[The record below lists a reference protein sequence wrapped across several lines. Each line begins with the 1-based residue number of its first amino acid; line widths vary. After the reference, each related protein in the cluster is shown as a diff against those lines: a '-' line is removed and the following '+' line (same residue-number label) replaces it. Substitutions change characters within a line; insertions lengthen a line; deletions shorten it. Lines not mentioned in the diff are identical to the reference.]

1 MTIGKVPNFSRSHFN
16 LLCTRSETSH
26 ENVELIP
33 TRTTKVATSKPAAN
47 PLQFIKVGPCNLYR
61 SAQEQLKKV
70 EEVKKVKK
78 EVRDDAEDW
87 QSNLDNWK
95 CSRRKKQEHI
105 IERVVEV
112 KKLELEEHDRNRRRS
127 KTFSEMME
135 ERGSRGRKMS
145 LPVYQDDD
153 NDLSDLGISKCA
165 SARDNDVFDEEHE
178 HNGDSSDN
186 HDETN
191 CSRVKQNG
199 TNGHKDEELS
209 RTSSETE
216 EYTYE
221 GAIQSYRNFTETRV
235 KSKSCSNSSRSSPE
249 ENGAQSYKR
258 SPPVP
263 AKPRRGSTT
272 KIEAKLSELEQ
283 LKKRS
288 MSTTD
293 LSSGESNRKPVVVPK
308 VDINKRREL
317 FEKSSD
323 QDDQVGKVSRLSG
336 DFTNSKSIR
345 ERLSSF
351 SKQSEESQGKKK
363 LDRVSSEVSV
373 RDRLSSIER
382 QQSTENLS
390 SVKQQ
395 VTETTQ
401 NSQSVRERLNSLEKS
416 SNKEPVKSVT
426 TSPIRSVKEEVEE
439 EEKPVVKC
447 EEPCRVAEK
456 IVEVT
461 TTNGCFVNEKQVE
474 NVSSDIERIS
484 SPEEEMYGSKRQQ
497 HFRHRSLDSLDVD
510 SNEGL
515 GNECFERVQ
524 SLEDLDFCRNYPAS
538 SMSGDTD
545 REDSGIHTADVS
557 SSVSQADDCDSHLDS
572 SSVDTEFKFQRQT
585 IIEEDLRQP
594 ILEIPPTQLTSDTS
608 CQLPTSVS
616 CEDGSQVM
624 VVSSSSTLSSLKLSL
639 RPDHSDPLPVI
650 PESPSELLSPSEIV
664 ISLVTSEEVEQEIN
678 LENNNTIEQTNVQI
692 STEVTNL
699 SENNTKIVPD
709 PKSNLETKITVT
721 SEQVVKEIITDNN
734 TTIEPNVQI
743 STKVTIPNEH
753 NTENLVSNPKPNLET
768 DIVTSKNI
776 ENKIITENKT
786 IEQTNV
792 QISTEVT
799 SSSESN
805 TNLVPNPD
813 PNLETEITNSVN
825 TTVYCSTTPS
835 QTDCKNSTAE
845 TKTLTSCET
854 VNLVC
859 MRESKSSDVTD
870 DRRRTVVEV
879 CEKVDCSEV
888 ASPLPTPV
896 ISVEGFKFNAKEKP
910 MKEDL
915 KPIKNE
921 DSSMNGDWNM
931 CRNEKVTSL
940 KSEVLPLMMND
951 KIEIYNDIEECKR
964 VTSNSTTNVE
974 LVQTVSVCKN
984 EMMIEDLQADKKQT
998 IPTVSTVNDRTN
1010 FFIANNSN
1018 KLPELNMNVVNGE
1031 LEGGGGAAIV
1041 FPLSP
1046 SALEPPKEKP
1056 PPPPAEL
1063 SDDDDSS
1070 TQHKPSAL
1078 RRLDSTKRI
1087 KKEIRLKRSS
1097 FLGLEGG
1104 NDDSLEPDLDIQPPP
1119 DMTTFLQEERRLEQ
1133 MMYRQSICSESD
1145 SNQGESRDSGVELDR
1160 GHHDDISW
1168 PEHNHSRNDSETF
1181 GNNSS
1186 TSEEEENTKKEREV
1200 NERNQENQSYIIA
1213 AQQEQ
1218 NNIGEKLAL
1227 RLRELE
1233 AEKTRLEWEREEEMT
1248 RRKAEEAARCHQ
1260 ESMIQAREEELR
1272 KQESVVN
1279 STDEGSIGDSQQQ
1292 YTGELLISER
1302 ERLER
1307 EQEELSRQR
1316 ETLVL
1321 QQQWAASLQDVSQP
1335 TAAPVDDGHPSEAV
1349 LDYRRSMPNLQQQDA
1364 SPPPPPQPLL
1374 PSTRHS
1380 RPPPPIPPA
1389 KPLVIP
1395 RTPLQEKPVKRT
1407 NSPQQMTRQ
1416 TLQALSAAPRS
1427 RLIATDT
1434 WMKRK
1439 PKQDNQN
1446 NNNYNYQ
1453 HWLIQEAEHRRITEL
1468 QQRQAA
1474 VPPKRP
1480 VPPHP
1485 SAYPVASPRNST
1497 STTSSVWQQ
1506 PPPPPQSSSGGQH
1519 WASTAQPAPQPPQW
1533 VASSPPQRNDKPL
1546 PDEIIQTLTQR
1557 VQNRI
1562 NNNHLSAAASI
1573 NNGLAANN
1581 NRRRHEMNS
1590 AQLVVDPQQR
1600 VMQLK
1605 TEPQQLQQEKMLSV
1619 SGKKKCSHC
1628 GDELGRGAAMIIET
1642 LRLFYHIDCFKCC
1655 VCCVQLGDGL
1665 MGTDVRVR
1673 NNKLHC
1679 HNCYSSDDGVKFSCV

>member
-1 MTIGKVPNFSRSHFN
+1 MPAED
-16 LLCTRSETSH
+16 SEMQRRHSSVSEANTNGLSEFGALKRQTSH

-608 CQLPTSVS
+608 CQLPTS
-616 CEDGSQVM
+616 
-624 VVSSSSTLSSLKLSL
+624 
-639 RPDHSDPLPVI
+639 
-650 PESPSELLSPSEIV
+650 
-664 ISLVTSEEVEQEIN
+664 
-678 LENNNTIEQTNVQI
+678 
-692 STEVTNL
+692 
-699 SENNTKIVPD
+699 
-709 PKSNLETKITVT
+709 
-721 SEQVVKEIITDNN
+721 
-734 TTIEPNVQI
+734 
-743 STKVTIPNEH
+743 
-753 NTENLVSNPKPNLET
+753 
-768 DIVTSKNI
+768 
-776 ENKIITENKT
+776 
-786 IEQTNV
+786 
-792 QISTEVT
+792 
-799 SSSESN
+799 
-805 TNLVPNPD
+805 
-813 PNLETEITNSVN
+813 
-825 TTVYCSTTPS
+825 
-835 QTDCKNSTAE
+835 
-845 TKTLTSCET
+845 
-854 VNLVC
+854 
-859 MRESKSSDVTD
+859 
-870 DRRRTVVEV
+870 
-879 CEKVDCSEV
+879 
-888 ASPLPTPV
+888 
-896 ISVEGFKFNAKEKP
+896 KP

-1272 KQESVVN
+1272 KQE
-1279 STDEGSIGDSQQQ
+1279 
-1292 YTGELLISER
+1292 ELLISER

>member
-1 MTIGKVPNFSRSHFN
+1 MPAED
-16 LLCTRSETSH
+16 SEMQRRHSSVSEANTNGLSEFGSLKRQTSH

-33 TRTTKVATSKPAAN
+33 TRMTKVATSKPAAN

-135 ERGSRGRKMS
+135 ESERGRKLS

-153 NDLSDLGISKCA
+153 NDLSDLGISKGSA
-165 SARDNDVFDEEHE
+165 SRENDVFDEEHE
-178 HNGDSSDN
+178 QYGDDSEN
-186 HDETN
+186 HDENN

-199 TNGHKDEELS
+199 TNGHKDEEHS

-249 ENGAQSYKR
+249 ENLSNGSQSYKR

-272 KIEAKLSELEQ
+272 KIEAKLGELEL

-293 LSSGESNRKPVVVPK
+293 LSDSNRKPVVVPK

-317 FEKSSD
+317 FEKISD
-323 QDDQVGKVSRLSG
+323 QDEQASKISRLSG
-336 DFTNSKSIR
+336 DFSNSKSIR
-345 ERLSSF
+345 DRLSSF

-373 RDRLSSIER
+373 KDRLSSIER
-382 QQSTENLS
+382 QQSTDNLNG
-390 SVKQQ
+390 VKQQ
-395 VTETTQ
+395 VTTNSE

-416 SNKEPVKSVT
+416 SNKEPVKSVV
-426 TSPIRSVKEEVEE
+426 TSPIRSVKEVEE
-439 EEKPVVKC
+439 EEKAVVKC
-447 EEPCRVAEK
+447 QEPLRIPEK
-456 IVEVT
+456 IVEDVVA
-461 TTNGCFVNEKQVE
+461 TNDCFEKKQIE

-585 IIEEDLRQP
+585 IIEEERQP
-594 ILEIPPTQLTSDTS
+594 ILEIPPTQLTSEAGSQST
-608 CQLPTSVS
+608 VS
-616 CEDGSQVM
+616 CVVEGGSEVM
-624 VVSSSSTLSSLKLSL
+624 VVSSSSTLSSTSSSLKLSL
-639 RPDHSDPLPVI
+639 RPDLSDPLPVI
-650 PESPSELLSPSEIV
+650 PESPSEPLTPSEIV
-664 ISLVTSEEVEQEIN
+664 ISLVTSEEVENEIK
-678 LENNNTIEQTNVQI
+678 ENNNTSTDNTTEHNVQI
-692 STEVTNL
+692 STEVTTPVL
-699 SENNTKIVPD
+699 PTSENNID
-709 PKSNLETKITVT
+709 
-721 SEQVVKEIITDNN
+721 
-734 TTIEPNVQI
+734 
-743 STKVTIPNEH
+743 
-753 NTENLVSNPKPNLET
+753 
-768 DIVTSKNI
+768 
-776 ENKIITENKT
+776 
-786 IEQTNV
+786 
-792 QISTEVT
+792 
-799 SSSESN
+799 
-805 TNLVPNPD
+805 NLVPNPES
-813 PNLETEITNSVN
+813 NIIETENSVN
-825 TTVYCSTTPS
+825 TPVNCSITSPS
-835 QTDCKNSTAE
+835 QTECPNNSDE
-845 TKTLTSCET
+845 IPNLTSCEP

-859 MRESKSSDVTD
+859 MRESKSWELTD
-870 DRRRTVVEV
+870 DRRRTVIEV
-879 CEKVDCSEV
+879 CEKLDSSEV

-896 ISVEGFKFNAKEKP
+896 ISVDGFKFNTKEKP

-915 KPIKNE
+915 KIIKNE
-921 DSSMNGDWNM
+921 ESSMNGDWNL
-931 CRNEKVTSL
+931 CRNENVNSS
-940 KSEVLPLMMND
+940 KSEVPLMMND

-964 VTSNSTTNVE
+964 VASNNTTNVE
-974 LVQTVSVCKN
+974 LVQTMTVSKN
-984 EMMIEDLQADKKQT
+984 EVLTVEDLHADKKQT
-998 IPTVSTVNDRTN
+998 ISTASTINDRAN

-1031 LEGGGGAAIV
+1031 MEAGGGIV

-1063 SDDDDSS
+1063 SDDDDSVAP
-1070 TQHKPSAL
+1070 HKPSAL

-1097 FLGLEGG
+1097 FLGLEGS

-1145 SNQGESRDSGVELDR
+1145 STQGESRDSGVELDR

-1168 PEHNHSRNDSETF
+1168 PDHNHSRQDSETF

-1200 NERNQENQSYIIA
+1200 VERNQENQSYIIA

-1233 AEKTRLEWEREEEMT
+1233 AEKTRLEWEREEELT

-1272 KQESVVN
+1272 KQETVVN
-1279 STDEGSIGDSQQQ
+1279 STEEGSIGDCQQQ
-1292 YTGELLISER
+1292 YTGELLITER

-1316 ETLVL
+1316 ETLLL

-1335 TAAPVDDGHPSEAV
+1335 TVDDHPSDSN
-1349 LDYRRSMPNLQQQDA
+1349 LDYRRSMPNLQQDVA
-1364 SPPPPPQPLL
+1364 PPPLTTPTVA
-1374 PSTRHS
+1374 TRHS

-1395 RTPLQEKPVKRT
+1395 RTPLQEKPIKRT

-1427 RLIATDT
+1427 RLIPTDT

-1439 PKQDNQN
+1439 QKQENQN

-1468 QQRQAA
+1468 QQRQAS

-1480 VPPHP
+1480 LPPHP
-1485 SAYPVASPRNST
+1485 SAYPGQQQQQPMASPRN
-1497 STTSSVWQQ
+1497 SSVWQQ
-1506 PPPPPQSSSGGQH
+1506 PPPPPPQSSSASGQH
-1519 WASTAQPAPQPPQW
+1519 WASTAQLPPQLQAAPAPPQW
-1533 VASSPPQRNDKPL
+1533 VANANAPPRNDKPL

-1562 NNNHLSAAASI
+1562 NNNQLSAAASI

-1581 NRRRHEMNS
+1581 NRRRHDMNT
-1590 AQLVVDPQQR
+1590 AQIVDPQQR

-1605 TEPQQLQQEKMLSV
+1605 TEPQLQQQQQQQQQEKMLSV

-1679 HNCYSSDDGVKFSCV
+1679 QNCYSSDDGVKFSCV